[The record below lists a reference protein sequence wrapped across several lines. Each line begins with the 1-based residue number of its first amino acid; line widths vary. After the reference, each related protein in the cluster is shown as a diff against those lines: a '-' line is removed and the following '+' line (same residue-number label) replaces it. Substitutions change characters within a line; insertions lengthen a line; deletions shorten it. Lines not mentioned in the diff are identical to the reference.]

1 MPPRRRKLPSY
12 SSGPWAHLVSLGE
25 YVRRG
30 EKPPRLFT
38 IDDWDP
44 IERAYGEPLSADVR
58 KELVATTESFVVF
71 KEWEQGERLTD
82 VQAKINACKK
92 RASEFHRALRSL
104 DSSSASLFI
113 AKNFNNP
120 QQYVALQVF
129 LPSFNDACDAALK
142 KLLEYPA
149 AKEGDAWDSWV
160 RRLAQIM
167 RAAGLPCTVRK
178 DAGNKSKSD
187 RQSPFALLVWE
198 LQSCLSPEC
207 RRHVQ
212 SKGALADAVSD
223 ALSKARGRKKNRGR

>member
-12 SSGPWAHLVSLGE
+12 SSGPWAYLVSLGE

-30 EKPPRLFT
+30 EKPPPLFT
-38 IDDWDP
+38 IDDWEP
-44 IERAYGEPLSADVR
+44 IEGAYGEPLSADVR
-58 KELVATTESFVVF
+58 KELVAATEFFVVF

-82 VQAKINACKK
+82 VQTKINACKK
-92 RASEFHRALRSL
+92 RASEFQRALGSL
-104 DSSSASLFI
+104 DSGSASLFI
-113 AKNFNNP
+113 AKNLNNA
-120 QQYVALQVF
+120 QQYALHVF

-142 KLLEYPA
+142 QLREYPA
-149 AKEGDAWDSWV
+149 TKEGDAWDSWV
-160 RRLAQIM
+160 RRIGQIM

-198 LQSCLSPEC
+198 LQSCLPAEC

-212 SKGALADAVSD
+212 SKGALADALSEV
-223 ALSKARGRKKNRGR
+223 LSKTRGRKKNRGR